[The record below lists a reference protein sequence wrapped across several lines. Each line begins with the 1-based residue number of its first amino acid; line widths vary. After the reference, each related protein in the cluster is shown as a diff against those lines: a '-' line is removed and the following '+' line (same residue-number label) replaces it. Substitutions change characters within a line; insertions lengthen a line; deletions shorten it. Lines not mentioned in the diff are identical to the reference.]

1 MHYKITVRLTLLVAV
16 LAGFFLWPV
25 PLGAQPQFD
34 VVHAFAAPGAVRPY
48 STLVEGMDGN
58 FYGTTSEGGTGNQ
71 GTIFRMTPAGV
82 VTILHSFFE
91 AGGRDPRAGLLLAN
105 DGNFYGTTSR
115 GGASGF
121 GTIYRMTPAGVVTI
135 VHSFSGTRRTGRVRT
150 RR

>member
-1 MHYKITVRLTLLVAV
+1 MHFDRVARHTLLVVV
-16 LAGFFLWPV
+16 LAGFFLSPV

-82 VTILHSFFE
+82 VTTLYSFFG
-91 AGGRDPRAGLLLAN
+91 AGGRDPRSGLLLAN
-105 DGNFYGTTSR
+105 DGNFYGTTR
-115 GGASGF
+115 DGGTFQMNGL
-121 GTIYRMTPAGVVTI
+121 TIGSARFLPTI
-135 VHSFSGTRRTGRVRT
+135 ANTDWEIVGQ
-150 RR
+150 